1 MPLFLNANAEN
12 EWGKKSSWTKT
23 GEKVSDHACILF
35 YKTFQISE
43 WIQQSLFPL
52 ECDIWSQQERVCGA
66 YPLAEVAG
74 EEEISGEGV
83 GEGCVELQHF
93 E

>member
-1 MPLFLNANAEN
+1 MIFCH
-12 EWGKKSSWTKT
+12 
-23 GEKVSDHACILF
+23 EKHVC
-35 YKTFQISE
+35 
-43 WIQQSLFPL
+43 
-52 ECDIWSQQERVCGA
+52 VCGA

-74 EEEISGEGV
+74 EDEISGEGV